1 MTNKNI
7 IHYLEHLPLLPEI
20 VQELMYIQRNQ
31 SNDFDKYIELM
42 QKNSVG
48 SSKILKVAN
57 SKPFN
62 FDNYIDSPTQAI
74 NLLGINFTYSILMY
88 ENIKDSFHIDLEA
101 YGSNALEFD
110 LIALY
115 CVKVMLKW
123 IDETTC
129 SDKDKLVLPMLLNDI
144 GKFVISS
151 ALRKDKNV
159 DHFYSVV
166 NSSINI
172 PSIEKGSLGVTS
184 SELSAFI
191 LKKWNFDSE
200 LIKTIFYMDNPLGA
214 KENQRLFIQLNAIKT
229 IFNINSPMN
238 KTCINFAF
246 EKLKGLDFNEK
257 RLRSIL
263 EDIEND
269 FLSEYQK
276 IRK

>member
-20 VQELMYIQRNQ
+20 VQELMYIQSNQ